1 MKKLLTFVAT
11 AALAMVATA
20 QTPKIESGA
29 DEVINYWDNTS
40 APHSNCDSK
49 PEKITVSKGKYKV
62 SHTTET
68 VFYIFKAEQSKG
80 HSLVIFPGGGY
91 KTVNLNF
98 GLGKWLAKNGIT
110 TMIVKYRLPNGHAEV
125 PLEDAAAAVEYMRTN
140 ADRLG
145 IDPQKIGVSGSS
157 AGGHLA
163 AWSSVVLEGNQKPN
177 FAVLYYPVIS
187 GHIWTNKPQ
196 WSTFEELLGKW
207 RTPAEVDNHSVDLL
221 INEQTPPTL
230 ILHCYDDELAPTNN
244 STLYYKALKHHG
256 VKASFHIFPSGG
268 HSWKDYKKQWLEA
281 TKEWVLSF

>member
-1 MKKLLTFVAT
+1 MKKLLIFVAT

-91 KTVNLNF
+91 KSVNLNF

-125 PLEDAAAAVEYMRTN
+125 GY
-140 ADRLG
+140 
-145 IDPQKIGVSGSS
+145 
-157 AGGHLA
+157 
-163 AWSSVVLEGNQKPN
+163 
-177 FAVLYYPVIS
+177 
-187 GHIWTNKPQ
+187 
-196 WSTFEELLGKW
+196 
-207 RTPAEVDNHSVDLL
+207 L
-221 INEQTPPTL
+221 I
-230 ILHCYDDELAPTNN
+230 
-244 STLYYKALKHHG
+244 
-256 VKASFHIFPSGG
+256 
-268 HSWKDYKKQWLEA
+268 
-281 TKEWVLSF
+281 